1 MASRASP
8 ASQGSFSSL
17 HRRASSICL
26 AVLICI
32 TVCELRLGNFV
43 YKWRHWDKKGR
54 GLPLHCLLVAVVRS
68 EAVGWLLARRKG
80 KSLFSTGSGLK
91 KHLFRNRTIDI
102 CPQKVFFGKISV
114 MWKTA
119 RKAGYVYS
127 LAFSLIWQRVTEV
140 TIVFQADWQVW
151 GFGRIVCN
159 AKWIGTS
166 NKEKLTALPPLTFQL
181 CKWAVLKWEK

>member
-1 MASRASP
+1 MVVSRASP

-43 YKWRHWDKKGR
+43 YKWQHWDKKGR
-54 GLPLHCLLVAVVRS
+54 GLPLHCLLVAVVWS

-114 MWKTA
+114 MWK
-119 RKAGYVYS
+119 AGYVYS
-127 LAFSLIWQRVTEV
+127 LAFSLMWQSY
-140 TIVFQADWQVW
+140 W
-151 GFGRIVCN
+151 GDNCVPSWLTSMSFGRIVCN